1 MKISRLTIGLGLA
14 AVVGLFG
21 LVEANASPF
30 SMFFLADDL
39 GTTSVAQPLR
49 RANGTTR
56 PVTPRRPGSGNNG
69 HGNNEDGVDSS
80 NPGHDNNGHG
90 NNEDGVDSGNPG
102 NSKANEDTNCD
113 ADGNCVDDEMS
124 KAATET
130 AARRSD
136 LVSRCTDRGRPSG
149 PLCIRARINQ
159 DPGFITCRARARP

>member
-39 GTTSVAQPLR
+39 GNHVR
-49 RANGTTR
+49 GTA
-56 PVTPRRPGSGNNG
+56 PEASQWDNEGGDSADDPGSGNNG

-90 NNEDGVDSGNPG
+90 NNEDGVDSSNPG
-102 NSKANEDTNCD
+102 NSKADQDTNCD

-124 KAATET
+124 KGGTKK
-130 AARRSD
+130 
-136 LVSRCTDRGRPSG
+136 
-149 PLCIRARINQ
+149 
-159 DPGFITCRARARP
+159 